1 MLSLSSTTP
10 LIIHARITLLAKP
23 WWALFHL
30 YSWPWLPTHGFVC
43 GPPLY
48 MSIWHFLFFWLDF
61 CLVIKLAWWLLHMLL
76 SCPSHIGTALYTLFS
91 LLVVLWLTLMF
102 LLAGK
107 ASQWHTYI
115 ASAAHTRTTFRS
127 YNINQ
132 RVAVKAILFLA
143 ALQYASL
150 VRGVINQLCT
160 YLDIQCLTVK
170 KKKQ

>member
-1 MLSLSSTTP
+1 ML
-10 LIIHARITLLAKP
+10 
-23 WWALFHL
+23 
-30 YSWPWLPTHGFVC
+30 
-43 GPPLY
+43 
-48 MSIWHFLFFWLDF
+48 
-61 CLVIKLAWWLLHMLL
+61 ML
-76 SCPSHIGTALYTLFS
+76 
-91 LLVVLWLTLMF
+91 

-107 ASQWHTYI
+107 LLMKAKIYQWSSFVLFY
-115 ASAAHTRTTFRS
+115 RS

-132 RVAVKAILFLA
+132 RVAVKVILFLA